1 MSAITGIFYRDGR
14 KVDLKL
20 IKKMNNRLSH
30 RGPDGSKV
38 WFEGSIALGQ
48 QMLETT
54 PESLH
59 EKLPYYNSKSG
70 LVITADARID
80 NRKELSVELD
90 IEDKV
95 DVSDSYFI
103 LKAYE
108 KWGEKCPEYLLGDF
122 AFAIWDENQ
131 EKLFCAR
138 DHMGVKQL
146 YYYLDQDIFV
156 FATEIK
162 ALFSIPDVPRTVNEK
177 RIAFFLMTITDCK
190 FTFYENIFSFEPANS
205 ISIEKN
211 IHTKREYWKL
221 NAELEITLDSE
232 EEYVDR
238 YRDLFQE
245 AVHCRLRSAYPIG
258 FQLSGGLDSSSVL
271 CMAKEICNN
280 KTFEK
285 EINSFSIVFNDLP
298 CDERFYINK
307 VTSNSEIK
315 SNFVFSDKISPLYEF
330 DKILWYQE
338 QPVRTPT
345 IALIW
350 NLCKKMREKNIRV
363 VLGGEGGDV
372 VTSHGQNYFKDLA
385 VSGKW
390 KKLLSELYSY
400 SINTNQNLCGVFKN
414 KLIFPLIPDYIK
426 KKRLYDDN
434 TSEITVLNK
443 DFARKINAKEYWK
456 NQYLKMKLESN
467 TAKKT
472 HYRLLTGLPLLMEL
486 ERTYAA
492 FSIEP
497 RHPFY
502 DKRLIEFCYG
512 IPSEIKFKFGWSRYI
527 QRIAMTDI
535 LPLGIQWRPGKA
547 NFSSYYKKN
556 LLSFENNVL
565 EDITS
570 ENNIINKYMNM
581 ETFKELYI
589 NYKHGKAGTKSVYLD
604 MVGFSIIFMVFRFIK
619 SRDLKRKYLNSL
631 LMNDHRL
638 ILNHQLYEDHHL

>member
-1 MSAITGIFYRDGR
+1 
-14 KVDLKL
+14 
-20 IKKMNNRLSH
+20 MNNRLSH
-30 RGPDGSKV
+30 RGPDGSSV
-38 WFEGSIALGQ
+38 WFAGSIALGQ

-54 PESLH
+54 PESIH
-59 EKLPYYNSKSG
+59 EKLPYYDSKSG

-80 NRKELSVELD
+80 NRQELSVELD
-90 IEDKV
+90 VEDKV
-95 DVSDSYFI
+95 DVSDSDFI

-108 KWGEKCPEYLLGDF
+108 KWGENCPEYLLGDF
-122 AFAIWDENQ
+122 VFAIWDENH

-162 ALFSIPDVPRTVNEK
+162 ALFSVPDVPRTVNEK
-177 RIAFFLMTITDCK
+177 KIAFFLMTIKDCK
-190 FTFYENIFSFEPANS
+190 STFYENIFSFEPANS

-211 IHTKREYWKL
+211 KFTKREYWKL
-221 NAELEITLDSE
+221 NSELEITLDSE
-232 EEYVDR
+232 EEYIDR

-245 AVHCRLRSAYPIG
+245 AVNCRLRSAYPIG

-271 CMAKEICNN
+271 CMAKEICKN
-280 KTFEK
+280 KNLEK
-285 EINSFSIVFNDLP
+285 EINSFSIVFNGLP

-307 VTSNSEIK
+307 VTSKSEIK

-330 DKILWYQE
+330 DKILRYQE
-338 QPVRTPT
+338 QPIRTPT

-350 NLCKKMREKNIRV
+350 NLCKKMQEKNIRV
-363 VLGGEGGDV
+363 VLGGEGGDM

-400 SINTNQNLCGVFKN
+400 SNNTNQNSWGVFKN
-414 KLIFPLIPDYIK
+414 KVILPLIPDYIK
-426 KKRLYDDN
+426 KKGLYEDK
-434 TSEITVLNK
+434 SEISILNK
-443 DFARKINAKEYWK
+443 DFARKINAKEYWN
-456 NQYLKMKLESN
+456 NQYLKMKSESN

-472 HYRLLTGLPLLMEL
+472 HYRLLTELPLLMEL

-512 IPSEIKFKFGWSRYI
+512 VPSEIKFKSGWSRYI
-527 QRIAMTDI
+527 QRTAMADI

-565 EDITS
+565 EDIIS
-570 ENNIINKYMNM
+570 EKDIINKYIDIK
-581 ETFKELYI
+581 TFKELYI
-589 NYKHGKAGTKSVYLD
+589 NYKQGKAENKSVYWIWLD
-604 MVGFSIIFMVFRFIK
+604 
-619 SRDLKRKYLNSL
+619 
-631 LMNDHRL
+631 L
-638 ILNHQLYEDHHL
+638 ILYLWFLDYKKS